1 MGRPKNKIPTPCS
14 TPGCK
19 NCAHARGLC
28 KQHYNKTRT
37 KKGIAYL
44 QTMGYSMSNFKRVN
58 KKHK

>member
-1 MGRPKNKIPTPCS
+1 MGRPKKVNTTPCS
-14 TPGCK
+14 VIGCK

-37 KKGIAYL
+37 KKGIEHL
-44 QTMGYSMSNFKRVN
+44 KTLGYSMSKFTRIN